1 MHGLAVMLSVATW
14 ILLKNIDKIFKN
26 KGICKNKIDPFFAN

>member
-14 ILLKNIDKIFKN
+14 IPLKNIDKIKHLLSN
-26 KGICKNKIDPFFAN
+26 QNRLLLKQEW